1 MSGLVCL
8 NDSIFNLKDL
18 SLVQK
23 SEHHH
28 RFIVKLVDG
37 TSFFIS
43 DSEFTLLHIFIS
55 KYKHDAIELS
65 HPKVCKD
72 CLLLK
77 KVLSLQCLIILMGA
91 VESIPPSFSLK
102 ILNLLK

>member
-55 KYKHDAIELS
+55 KYKHDAIERLNQENK
-65 HPKVCKD
+65 H
-72 CLLLK
+72 LRG
-77 KVLSLQCLIILMGA
+77 IISALPGSGEDFMA
-91 VESIPPSFSLK
+91 AKLDFEK
-102 ILNLLK
+102 QK